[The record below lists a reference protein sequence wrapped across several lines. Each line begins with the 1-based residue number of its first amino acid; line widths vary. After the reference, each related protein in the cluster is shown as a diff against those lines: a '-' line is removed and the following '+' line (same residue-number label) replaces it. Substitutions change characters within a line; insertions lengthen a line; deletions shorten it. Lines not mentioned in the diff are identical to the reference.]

1 MTTIASCGHE
11 VESPYHT
18 WNYSVKEYT
27 REGNRAIAYMSLCK
41 DCFDYLE
48 KEGEILYNIDE
59 ENEWLGLNEPE
70 KYMSEI
76 TLNRKEIDKLVEF
89 VTNFKDVQFITIKQ
103 GSPSGIGQSTE
114 IKCSLFG
121 NDSEPE
127 TTVDITDVSV
137 W

>member
-1 MTTIASCGHE
+1 MTFIASCGHPI
-11 VESPYHT
+11 ESYY
-18 WNYSVKEYT
+18 NSVFTTKEYD
-27 REGNRAIAYMSLCK
+27 EEDNHAIAYMSLCE
-41 DCFDYLE
+41 DCLAYHK
-48 KEGEILYNIDE
+48 KEGTLIYNKDE
-59 ENEWLGLNEPE
+59 ENEWIGLNKQENT
-70 KYMSEI
+70 MREI